1 MKTTDSELTPQEI
14 QEEFQK
20 LKIPKFIVFAEKFW
34 FKLGRY
40 IMFFGL
46 IAMFPFGIIIN
57 QSSNP
62 NTKFILSQIALYL
75 FFFLLI
81 GLGGLMLVSHL
92 IEKRFVKKHRN
103 RLGLS
108 LDEWNHFAE
117 KFNLTSY

>member
-1 MKTTDSELTPQEI
+1 MAKLTPAQI
-14 QEEFQK
+14 KEEFQK
-20 LKIPKFIVFAEKFW
+20 LKIPKFISFAEKFW

-57 QSSNP
+57 EINDMG
-62 NTKFILSQIALYL
+62 TKILLSQIALYL

-81 GLGGLMLVSHL
+81 GLGGLMLISHL

-103 RLGLS
+103 RLGLT
-108 LDEWNHFAE
+108 LEEWNHYAKE
-117 KFNLTSY
+117 FNLTSY